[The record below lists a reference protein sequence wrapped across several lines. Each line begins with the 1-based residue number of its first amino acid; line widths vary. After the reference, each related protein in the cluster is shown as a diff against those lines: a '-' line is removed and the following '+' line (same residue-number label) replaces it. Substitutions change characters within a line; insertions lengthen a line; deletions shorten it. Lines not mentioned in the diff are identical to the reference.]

1 MRKFVAI
8 PIITPNL
15 FNKLI
20 KRMEIKEDSVLESIT
35 DSRTPTYLL
44 FFYEQHI
51 ALHMSKVYVAAQGC

>member
-1 MRKFVAI
+1 
-8 PIITPNL
+8 
-15 FNKLI
+15 
-20 KRMEIKEDSVLESIT
+20 MEIKEDSVLESIT